1 MNVNLLMVACGAV
14 VSFAACAG
22 EESAPFSIVRFG
34 AEVVRDAQWRD
45 TLPVLVKNK
54 AVCDEVWFSTGGAS
68 SPLEVHRQR
77 ASDVARCAEELCRAG
92 IVASLQVQ
100 ATVGHGEDAK
110 GGKPA
115 PHRTWRGFTDATGY
129 EAVRCNCPRD
139 PAFRAHCA
147 AAMKPYAAWKPGSVW
162 IDDDLRLDRHGVL
175 STGCFC
181 ELCLKAFS
189 EREGKVWTRTA
200 LVAAMKTDLELA
212 KRWRRHGFEGLAG
225 LAAAITEVFHA
236 ESPTTRMGLQY
247 PWCDEGQI
255 LIVEA
260 MSRAAGG
267 AKIGIRPGCG
277 AYSDRDPFDQIDKCN
292 RLARQ
297 MKTLLRRP
305 ELFSQICPEIET
317 CPRTFGM
324 RTARSLAFEALIHLA
339 QGCDSLSWYM
349 MNGDDPGAWFDRNV
363 FRALREN
370 MGLYRRYVRA
380 NSGTVLCG
388 FGCPDV
394 GESPEAPN
402 FPVGYA
408 VTGVPL
414 CFTGEDVIGTILP
427 AGSLKRLSE
436 DALVGLLK
444 GGVVTDMDGLRGL
457 QRRKLLPDSI
467 RGVGRYSTPQKGRIG
482 ISPEL
487 DPGQASGVENR
498 RYRERALFAAGRL
511 PAQVL
516 DPCLASVWCRVRKDG
531 AFASMVMLN
540 ARIDRQE
547 PVRVKL
553 WNFPST
559 KAVWW
564 PLWGEPRELEVRHA
578 AGWSKSCEVTLPE
591 IGAWSAGVLLPQDVT
606 AGVSAPGRL
615 ECPYGALF
623 ARGHHVQGIAAAEDG
638 VYFTQSGAI
647 HHLGWDG
654 RLVKSVE
661 GPHHFGDPFYWQGR
675 LYVAYSPH
683 EPRGQCGY
691 ICVYDA
697 KTLKLLKKSA
707 RLADPVDG
715 LAVFNGVVYAG
726 TKSFGRVPNDCATLA
741 KFDPETLEEK
751 GLVTIPLGFKTMY
764 YGPQNLT
771 VSEGCLYLG
780 CYGAADRSIPDT
792 LVVDADLKPVRTLR
806 TGCGE
811 GLDAVP
817 ENLSNAVVGPAGKG
831 RFLTQRTLWWRG
843 FPKTTESNV
852 PRLAQIDLRRFG
864 DAH

>member
-1 MNVNLLMVACGAV
+1 MRIGLLAAV
-14 VSFAACAG
+14 CASAASFVSFSD
-22 EESAPFSIVRFG
+22 EESVPFSIVRFG
-34 AEVVRDAQWRD
+34 ADVVGEAQWRD
-45 TLPVLVKNK
+45 TLPVLVKNRD
-54 AVCDEVWFSTGGAS
+54 VCDEVWFSTGCAAE
-68 SPLEVHRQR
+68 PVEVHRKR
-77 ASDVARCAEELCRAG
+77 AADIARCAAELRKAG

-100 ATVGHGEDAK
+100 ATIGHGENVK

-115 PHRTWRGFTDATGY
+115 PHRTWKGFTDATGY
-129 EAVRCNCPRD
+129 ESAFCNCPRD
-139 PAFRAHCA
+139 PAFRAYFA
-147 AAMKPYAAWKPGSVW
+147 AAMKSYAAWKPGSVW

-175 STGCFC
+175 NTGCFC
-181 ELCLKAFS
+181 EICLQAFS
-189 EREGKVWTRTA
+189 KGEGKAWTRSA
-200 LVAAMKTDLELA
+200 LVAAMKTDFELA

-225 LAAAITEVFHA
+225 LAAAITEVFHTN
-236 ESPTTRMGLQY
+236 SPTTRMGLQY
-247 PWCDEGQI
+247 PWCEEGQL

-297 MKTLLRRP
+297 MKTLLKRP

-324 RTARSLAFEALIHLA
+324 RTAQSLAFEALIHLA

-349 MNGDDPGAWFDRNV
+349 MNGEDPGAWYDRTV
-363 FRALREN
+363 FGALREN
-370 MGLYRRYVRA
+370 MRLYRRYVEA
-380 NSGTVLCG
+380 NRGTVLCG
-388 FGCPDV
+388 FDCPDL
-394 GESPEAPN
+394 GESPESPN
-402 FPVGYA
+402 FPVGCA

-414 CFTGEDVIGTILP
+414 CFTGEDVLGTILP
-427 AGSLKRLSE
+427 SGSLSRLTD
-436 DALVGLLK
+436 DALTGLLK
-444 GGVVTDMDGLRGL
+444 GGVVTDLKGLRGL
-457 QRRKLLPDSI
+457 QKRKLLPETI
-467 RGVGRYSTPQKGRIG
+467 RGAGRYATPQKGRLG

-487 DPGQASGVENR
+487 DPQQASGVENR
-498 RYRERALFAAGRL
+498 RYRERALFAAGWL

-516 DPCLASVWCRVRKDG
+516 DPCIASVWCRMRKDG

-553 WNFPST
+553 RNFPST

-564 PLWGEPRELEVRHA
+564 PLWGEPSELEVRHA
-578 AGWSKSCEVTLPE
+578 AGWGKACEVTLPE
-591 IGAWSAGVLLPQDVT
+591 IGAWSAGVLLPKDT
-606 AGVSAPGRL
+606 AAGVSVFGRL

-661 GPHHFGDPFYWQGR
+661 GPHHFGDPFYWNGR
-675 LYVAYSPH
+675 LYIAYSPH
-683 EPRGQCGY
+683 ENGRQYGY
-691 ICVYDA
+691 ICMYDA

-707 RLADPVDG
+707 RRSDPVDG

-726 TKSFGRVPNDCATLA
+726 TKSFGRVPNDVVTLA

-771 VSEGCLYLG
+771 VADGILYIG
-780 CYGAADRSIPDT
+780 CYGAADRSVPDT
-792 LVVDADLKPVRTLR
+792 LVVDADLKPVKTLR
-806 TGCGE
+806 TDCGE
-811 GLDAVP
+811 GLSAVP
-817 ENLSNAVVGPAGKG
+817 ETLSNAVVGPAGNG

-864 DAH
+864 DAQ

>member
-1 MNVNLLMVACGAV
+1 MCIRFLLAVLGTSIAV
-14 VSFAACAG
+14 VSHSG
-22 EESAPFSIVRFG
+22 EDAVPFSIVRFG
-34 AEVVRDAQWRD
+34 PGVVGEARWRD
-45 TLPVLVKNK
+45 MLPVLTKNRD
-54 AVCDEVWFSTGGAS
+54 VCDEVWFSTGCEVA
-68 SPLEVHRQR
+68 PVDVHRKR
-77 ASDVARCAEELCRAG
+77 AADIARCADELRRTG

-100 ATVGHGEDAK
+100 ATVGHAEDVK

-115 PHRTWRGFTDATGY
+115 AHRNWKGFTDATGY
-129 EAVRCNCPRD
+129 ESVFCNCPRD
-139 PAFRAHCA
+139 PAFRAYFA

-175 STGCFC
+175 KTGCFC
-181 ELCLKAFS
+181 EICLQAFA
-189 EREGKVWTRTA
+189 EKEGRAWARPE
-200 LVAAMKTDLELA
+200 LVAAMQKDPELA

-225 LAAAITEVFHA
+225 LAATIAQVFHA
-236 ESPTTRMGLQY
+236 DSPTTRMGLQY
-247 PWCDEGQI
+247 PWCDEGQL

-267 AKIGIRPGCG
+267 AKVGIRPGCG
-277 AYSDRDPFDQIDKCN
+277 AYSDRNPFDQIDKCN

-297 MKTLLRRP
+297 MRTLLRRP

-349 MNGDDPGAWFDRNV
+349 TSGDDPGAWYDRNV

-370 MGLYRRYVRA
+370 MRLYRRYVQA
-380 NSGTVLCG
+380 NRETVLCG
-388 FGCPDV
+388 FDCPDF
-394 GESPEAPN
+394 GESPESPD
-402 FPVGYA
+402 FPVGCA

-414 CFTGEDVIGTILP
+414 CFTGEETLGTILP
-427 AGSLKRLSE
+427 AGSLKRLTD
-436 DALVGLLK
+436 DARVGLLK
-444 GGVVTDMDGLRGL
+444 GGVVTDMNGLKGL
-457 QRRKLLPDSI
+457 QRRKLLPETI
-467 RGVGRYSTPQKGRIG
+467 RGPGRYSTPQKGRIG

-487 DPGQASGVENR
+487 DPERASGVENC
-498 RYRERALFAAGRL
+498 RYRERARFAAGRL

-516 DPCLASVWCRVRKDG
+516 DPCIASVWCRVRKDG

-559 KAVWW
+559 RAVWW
-564 PLWGEPRELEVRHA
+564 PLGGEPTELVVRHA
-578 AGWSKSCEVTLPE
+578 KGWEKACEVTLPE
-591 IGAWSAGVLLPQDVT
+591 IGAWGAGTLFPQDVT
-606 AGVSAPGRL
+606 AGVAVPGRL

-623 ARGHHVQGIAAAEDG
+623 VRGHHVQGIAAAEDG
-638 VYFTQSGAI
+638 VYFTQSGAV

-654 RLVKSVE
+654 RLVKSFE

-683 EPRGQCGY
+683 EHGRQNGY

-697 KTLKLLKKSA
+697 KSLKLLKKSA
-707 RLADPVDG
+707 RLDDPVDG

-741 KFDPETLEEK
+741 RFDPETLEAK

-771 VSEGCLYLG
+771 VADGCLYIG
-780 CYGAADRSIPDT
+780 CYGAADTSVPDT
-792 LVVDADLKPVRTLR
+792 LVVDADLKPVKTMR

-811 GLDAVP
+811 GLSAVP
-817 ENLSNAVVGPAGKG
+817 ETLSNVVVGPAGKG

-843 FPKTTESNV
+843 SPQASGQNL
-852 PRLAQIDLRRFG
+852 PRLAQIDLKRF
-864 DAH
+864 DK